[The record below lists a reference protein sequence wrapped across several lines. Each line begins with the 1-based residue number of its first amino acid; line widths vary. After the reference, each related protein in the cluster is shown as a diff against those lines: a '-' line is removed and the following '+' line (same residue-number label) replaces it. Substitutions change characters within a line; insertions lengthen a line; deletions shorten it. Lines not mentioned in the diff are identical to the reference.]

1 MFSDQPCET
10 GLGGCFTISCVCA
23 NYIWQ
28 GYVFMFC
35 AFALGTYSLYR
46 VIAKE
51 MHPQSLAEV
60 LDGTVPKK
68 IAFMKSLALI
78 CAFAPAMTG
87 IFSFNYTT
95 DLNDPYDLQHNI
107 NVVLH
112 AIGAFSLALFS
123 VIVLVWFFARQV
135 GESGLRAGLCHR
147 GVWVRVLA
155 FLLLIISLVG
165 WALNLFI
172 NPLNPRRGEDDMS
185 NFCHTI
191 RDADTCDKWP
201 TSLEPVPAPPPMPPT
216 APRENHNFVPLP
228 QLPVDRKGLLDPGGR
243 LDIMYSLGNGND
255 EMLGLDLQLLNQLLG
270 FNALPG
276 YTCKWIETPLTARQL
291 FYSGREWMAE
301 QPAGRC
307 IKHKCELASH
317 SLIIAWEYCALWAM
331 FVYAAAFA
339 IPDAIFLSRPRG
351 VSTRKSTRKT
361 VDLSP

>member
-135 GESGLRAGLCHR
+135 LPRSLFSVIVLVWFFARQVGESGLRAGLCHR

-155 FLLLIISLVG
+155 FLLLIISHL
-165 WALNLFI
+165 W
-172 NPLNPRRGEDDMS
+172 
-185 NFCHTI
+185 
-191 RDADTCDKWP
+191 
-201 TSLEPVPAPPPMPPT
+201 
-216 APRENHNFVPLP
+216 
-228 QLPVDRKGLLDPGGR
+228 
-243 LDIMYSLGNGND
+243 
-255 EMLGLDLQLLNQLLG
+255 
-270 FNALPG
+270 
-276 YTCKWIETPLTARQL
+276 
-291 FYSGREWMAE
+291 
-301 QPAGRC
+301 AGR
-307 IKHKCELASH
+307 
-317 SLIIAWEYCALWAM
+317 
-331 FVYAAAFA
+331 
-339 IPDAIFLSRPRG
+339 
-351 VSTRKSTRKT
+351 
-361 VDLSP
+361 